1 MSSGLVWF
9 RKDLRLTDNPA
20 WAAATSDN
28 EAVVALFVI
37 DPRLWDAVLPHRRA
51 QLAANLRS
59 LDRQL
64 DSRGGRLKVEI
75 GDPALALSY
84 VTLPHL
90 PFRLQPKPIKPST
103 GTRTYHPSRAV
114 EMSWFGR
121 EPGSRSARSMARWC
135 TNPVRW

>member
-1 MSSGLVWF
+1 VSSGLVWF

-20 WAAATSDN
+20 WAAATYDN

-75 GDPALALSY
+75 GDPALIVPVAAETHQTVY
-84 VTLPHL
+84 WNA
-90 PFRLQPKPIKPST
+90 
-103 GTRTYHPSRAV
+103 PSR
-114 EMSWFGR
+114 
-121 EPGSRSARSMARWC
+121 
-135 TNPVRW
+135 